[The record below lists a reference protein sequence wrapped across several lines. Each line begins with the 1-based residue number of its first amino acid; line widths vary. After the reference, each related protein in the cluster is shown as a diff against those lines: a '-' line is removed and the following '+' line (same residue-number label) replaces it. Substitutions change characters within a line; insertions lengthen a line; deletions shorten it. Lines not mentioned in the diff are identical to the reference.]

1 MSLFFFSFTDCKD
14 QKMGCA
20 GVESIV
26 HIIHFLNVSAENVP
40 EYEDV
45 IGKAR
50 NKYPNSRVWKDK

>member
-1 MSLFFFSFTDCKD
+1 
-14 QKMGCA
+14 MGCA